1 MVIILHRCVPQV
13 SIPGASLPPAS
24 PSPVKGAA
32 AAAADSNRPFM
43 HEVQAARFFYMDQFV
58 LLASGSRLHLYRY
71 KLCDSRDDDLERLRN
86 NNKYRLAATYAS
98 ASQAIAEFSCIN
110 SFLSP
115 LALVAGSNRRVEAT
129 SYYACKTVPPH
140 ISTLRGDYQTIMD
153 T

>member
-1 MVIILHRCVPQV
+1 MVIISHLCVPQV
-13 SIPGASLPPAS
+13 SIPGASLPPAT
-24 PSPVKGAA
+24 PSPVKGA

-86 NNKYRLAATYAS
+86 NNKYRLAATYGS